1 VGNELWVKNR
11 PKLGGV
17 SAVAEGRWRL
27 IKGLVK
33 GLVKVLLK
41 VLLKV
46 LFKVLL
52 K

>member
-1 VGNELWVKNR
+1 VGKKQWVKNR

-41 VLLKV
+41 VL
-46 LFKVLL
+46 FKVLL